1 MRQPMAPALA
11 MVAGQRSLRAAD
23 GRQGI
28 VQLYLERTKD
38 TEQRPKPQRG
48 DWLAPSLITGSLRLV
63 DVVVVLVSGL
73 LAYYARFATLG
84 IDTFKIYSLAISCI
98 VTLNV
103 FHLAGLYQFQH
114 LTNLFE
120 QARRLL
126 VAWPLVIGSLLMLGF
141 AAGLLDDVS
150 RAWVALWLLFGFA
163 GLIAVRALGR
173 LQVLRWYQAGR
184 LTLNIAVIGAGEHG
198 RRFIEHLRLQERHVN
213 IIGLFDDRRDRIPDF
228 IAGFPVLGTVD
239 DLLLFARRYRIDQ
252 VVVALPWGAEERLL
266 NWLKKLK
273 TLPADIRLCPDVI
286 GFHLPHR
293 GVSHIAGV
301 PMLNV
306 FEKPIAGWDSVV
318 KAVEDR
324 VLASLILLGIAP
336 LMLTVAIAIKLTS
349 PGPVFFK
356 QKRYGFNNEIIE
368 VFKFR
373 SMHVERCSGEAG
385 PVAQATRDDDRITPL
400 GRFLRRTSLDELPQ
414 FINVVRGEMSIVGP
428 RPHAVAHN
436 EQYAKLIDEY
446 LARHKVKPGITGWAQ
461 VNGLRGETDTL
472 DKMERRV
479 QFDLHYI
486 ENWSLAFDI
495 RIILMTLLVGFSHPN
510 AY

>member
-1 MRQPMAPALA
+1 M
-11 MVAGQRSLRAAD
+11 
-23 GRQGI
+23 
-28 VQLYLERTKD
+28 QLYLER
-38 TEQRPKPQRG
+38 EQEAQQTRHAARG
-48 DWLAPSLITGSLRLV
+48 DWLAPSLITGSLRLI
-63 DVVVVLVSGL
+63 DVLVVLASGF

-84 IDTFKIYSLAISCI
+84 IDTFTIYSLAIGCVVS
-98 VTLNV
+98 VNA
-103 FHLAGLYQFQH
+103 FHLAGLYQFQR
-114 LTNLFE
+114 LTDLPE

-126 VAWPLVIGSLLMLGF
+126 ISWPLVIASLVMLGF
-141 AAGLLDDVS
+141 ASGLLDAVS
-150 RAWVALWLLFGFA
+150 RGWVALWLLFGFA
-163 GLIAVRALGR
+163 GLLAARAAVRVQL
-173 LQVLRWYQAGR
+173 LRWYQAGR

-198 RRFIEHLRLQERHVN
+198 RRFIEHLRQQERHVN

-239 DLLLFARRYRIDQ
+239 DLLLFARRHRIDQ
-252 VVVALPWGAEERLL
+252 IIVALPWGAEDRLL
-266 NWLKKLK
+266 GWLKKLK

-306 FEKPIAGWDSVV
+306 FEKPIAGWDGVV
-318 KAVEDR
+318 KALEDR
-324 VLASLILLGIAP
+324 LLAALILLMISP
-336 LMLTVAIAIKLTS
+336 LMLGVALAIKLTS

-373 SMHVERCSGEAG
+373 SMHVERCSKDSGQI
-385 PVAQATRDDDRITPL
+385 AQATRDDDRITPL
-400 GRFLRRTSLDELPQ
+400 GRLLRRTSLDELPQ
-414 FINVVRGEMSIVGP
+414 FINVLRGEMSIVGP

-436 EQYAKLIDEY
+436 EQYAQLIDEY

-486 ENWSLAFDI
+486 ENWSLAFDL
-495 RIILMTLLVGFSHPN
+495 RIILLTLLVGFSHPN

>member
-1 MRQPMAPALA
+1 MGVRRA
-11 MVAGQRSLRAAD
+11 VQRPRKS
-23 GRQGI
+23 GRD
-28 VQLYLERTKD
+28 VLQLYLDRTDD
-38 TEQRPKPQRG
+38 TAWSSPSRQG
-48 DWLAPSLITGSLRLV
+48 DWLAPSLITGSLRLI
-63 DVVVVLVSGL
+63 DVLVVLLSGIV
-73 LAYYARFATLG
+73 AYYGRFGWLG
-84 IDTFKIYSLAISCI
+84 IDTFKIYSLATGCL
-98 VTLNV
+98 VAVNA
-103 FHLAGLYQFQH
+103 FHLAGLYQFQY
-114 LTNLFE
+114 LTDLAE

-126 VAWPLVIGSLLMLGF
+126 VSWPLVVGSLVMLGF
-141 AAGLLDDVS
+141 AAGLLDEVS
-150 RAWVALWLLFGFA
+150 RGWVALWLLFGFC
-163 GLIAVRALGR
+163 GLLAVRAATR
-173 LQVLRWYQAGR
+173 LQILRWHRAGR
-184 LTLNIAVIGAGEHG
+184 LTMNIAVIGAGEHG
-198 RRFIEHLRLQERHVN
+198 RRFIEHLRRQERHVN
-213 IIGLFDDRRDRIPDF
+213 VIGLFDDRRDRIPDF

-239 DLLLFARRYRIDQ
+239 DLLLFARRHRIDQ

-266 NWLKKLK
+266 DWLKKLK

-301 PMLNV
+301 PLLNV
-306 FEKPIAGWDSVV
+306 FEKPIAGWDHVV
-318 KAVEDR
+318 KTLEDR
-324 VLASLILLGIAP
+324 VLASLILLLIAP
-336 LMLTVAIAIKLTS
+336 LMLMIAAAIKLTS
-349 PGPVFFK
+349 PGPVLFK
-356 QKRYGFNNEIIE
+356 QQRYGFNNEIIE

-373 SMHVERCSGEAG
+373 SMHVDRCSADQG

-400 GRFLRRTSLDELPQ
+400 GRVLRRSSLDELPQ

-479 QFDLHYI
+479 QYDLHYI
-486 ENWSLAFDI
+486 ENWSLALDL
-495 RIILMTLLVGFSHPN
+495 RIILMTLLVGFRHPN

>member
-1 MRQPMAPALA
+1 VHRQRRAPAE
-11 MVAGQRSLRAAD
+11 D
-23 GRQGI
+23 ERQST
-28 VQLYLERTKD
+28 VQLYLERSDD
-38 TEQRPKPQRG
+38 TQPLARPSRN
-48 DWLAPSLITGSLRLV
+48 DWLAPSLITGSLRLI
-63 DVVVVLVSGL
+63 DVMVVLCSGL
-73 LAYYARFATLG
+73 MAYYTRFGSIG
-84 IDTFKIYSLAISCI
+84 IDTFKVYSLAVGCLVS
-98 VTLNV
+98 LNA

-114 LTNLFE
+114 LTNLAE

-126 VAWPLVIGSLLMLGF
+126 LAWPLVIGSLLMLGF
-141 AAGLLDDVS
+141 AAGLLDEVS
-150 RAWVALWLLFGFA
+150 RGWVALWLLFGFT
-163 GLIAVRALGR
+163 GLMGARIATR
-173 LQVLRWYQAGR
+173 LQLLRWHKAGR

-198 RRFIEHLRLQERHVN
+198 RRFIEHLRQQERHVN

-239 DLLLFARRYRIDQ
+239 ELLLFARRHRIDQ
-252 VVVALPWGAEERLL
+252 VVVALPWGAEDRLL
-266 NWLKKLK
+266 GWLKKLK

-306 FEKPIAGWDSVV
+306 FEKPIAGWDNVV
-318 KAVEDR
+318 KTIEDR
-324 VLASLILLGIAP
+324 LLASLILVLIAP
-336 LMLTVAIAIKLTS
+336 LMLAVAAGIKLTS

-356 QKRYGFNNEIIE
+356 QKRYGFNNEIID

-373 SMHVERCSGEAG
+373 SMHVERCSADDG
-385 PVAQATRDDDRITPL
+385 PVAQATRDDDRITPF

-472 DKMERRV
+472 EKMERRV
-479 QFDLHYI
+479 QYDLHYI
-486 ENWSLAFDI
+486 ENWSLALDL

>member
-1 MRQPMAPALA
+1 M
-11 MVAGQRSLRAAD
+11 
-23 GRQGI
+23 
-28 VQLYLERTKD
+28 QLSLERQQET
-38 TEQRPKPQRG
+38 QRQHHAARG
-48 DWLAPSLITGSLRLV
+48 DWLAPSLITGSLRLL
-63 DVVVVLVSGL
+63 DVLVVLASGL
-73 LAYYARFATLG
+73 IAYYFRFETLG
-84 IDTFKIYSLAISCI
+84 IDTFTIYSLAVGCMIS
-98 VTLNV
+98 VNA
-103 FHLAGLYQFQH
+103 FHLAGLYQFQR
-114 LTNLFE
+114 LTDLAE
-120 QARRLL
+120 QTRRLL
-126 VAWPLVIGSLLMLGF
+126 VSWPLVVGCLVMLGF
-141 AAGLLDDVS
+141 VAGLLDEVS
-150 RAWVALWLLFGFA
+150 RGWVALWLLLGFV
-163 GLIAVRALGR
+163 GLLSARACSR
-173 LQVLRWYQAGR
+173 LQLLRWYRAGR

-198 RRFIEHLRLQERHVN
+198 RRFIEHLRQQERHVN

-228 IAGFPVLGTVD
+228 IAGYPVLGTVD
-239 DLLLFARRYRIDQ
+239 DLLLFARRNRIDQ
-252 VVVALPWGAEERLL
+252 IIVALPWGAEDRLL
-266 NWLKKLK
+266 GWLKKLK

-306 FEKPIAGWDSVV
+306 FEKPIAGWDGVV
-318 KAVEDR
+318 KALEDR
-324 VLASLILLGIAP
+324 LLATLILMMISP
-336 LMLTVAIAIKLTS
+336 LMLGVALAIKLTS

-373 SMHVERCSGEAG
+373 SMHVERCSGDSG
-385 PVAQATRDDDRITPL
+385 QIAQATRDDDRITPL
-400 GRFLRRTSLDELPQ
+400 GRMLRRTSLDELPQ

-436 EQYAKLIDEY
+436 EQYAQLVDEY

-486 ENWSLAFDI
+486 ENWSLGFDLK
-495 RIILMTLLVGFSHPN
+495 IILQTLLVGFSHPN

>member
-1 MRQPMAPALA
+1 MAAVGT
-11 MVAGQRSLRAAD
+11 MVARRQGQRATD
-23 GRQGI
+23 ERQGI
-28 VQLYLERTKD
+28 VQLYLEQTEK
-38 TEQRPKPQRG
+38 TEQRPRPKDG
-48 DWLAPSLITGSLRLV
+48 DWLAPSLITGSLRLI
-63 DVVVVLVSGL
+63 DVLVVLASGL
-73 LAYYARFATLG
+73 MAYYARFGAVG
-84 IDTFKIYSLAISCI
+84 IDTFKIYSLAIGCL

-126 VAWPLVIGSLLMLGF
+126 VAWPLVIASLLMLGF
-141 AAGLLDDVS
+141 AAGLLDEVS
-150 RAWVALWLLFGFA
+150 RAWVAMWLLFGFM
-163 GLIAVRALGR
+163 GLMAVRALAR
-173 LQVLRWYQAGR
+173 LRILRWYQAGR

-198 RRFIEHLRLQERHVN
+198 RRFIEHLRQQERHVN

-266 NWLKKLK
+266 AWLKKLK

-306 FEKPIAGWDSVV
+306 FEKPITGWDSVI
-318 KAVEDR
+318 KSVEDR
-324 VLASLILLGIAP
+324 VLASLILLIILP
-336 LMLTVAIAIKLTS
+336 LMLVVAAAIKLTS

-368 VFKFR
+368 VYKFR
-373 SMHVERCSGEAG
+373 SMYVDRCSSEAG
-385 PVAQATRDDDRITPL
+385 PVAQATKDDDRITPL
-400 GRFLRRTSLDELPQ
+400 GRILRKTSLDELPQ

-436 EQYAKLIDEY
+436 EQYAMLIDEY

-479 QFDLHYI
+479 QYDLHYI

-495 RIILMTLLVGFSHPN
+495 RIILMTLLVGFVHRN

>member
-1 MRQPMAPALA
+1 M
-11 MVAGQRSLRAAD
+11 
-23 GRQGI
+23 
-28 VQLYLERTKD
+28 QLYLER
-38 TEQRPKPQRG
+38 EQETQQPRNAARG
-48 DWLAPSLITGSLRLV
+48 DWLAPSLITGSLRPI
-63 DVVVVLVSGL
+63 DVLVVLTSGL

-84 IDTFKIYSLAISCI
+84 IDTFTIYSLAVGCLVS
-98 VTLNV
+98 VNA
-103 FHLAGLYQFQH
+103 FHLAGLYQFQR
-114 LTNLFE
+114 LTDLPE
-120 QARRLL
+120 QTRRLL
-126 VAWPLVIGSLLMLGF
+126 IAWPLVIGSLVMLGF
-141 AAGLLDDVS
+141 VSGLLDAVS
-150 RAWVALWLLFGFA
+150 RGWVALWLVFGFA
-163 GLIAVRALGR
+163 GLLGARVLVRAQL
-173 LQVLRWYQAGR
+173 LRWYQAGR

-198 RRFIEHLRLQERHVN
+198 RRFIEHLRQQERHVN

-228 IAGFPVLGTVD
+228 IAGFPVLGNVD
-239 DLLLFARRYRIDQ
+239 DLLLFARRHRIDQ
-252 VVVALPWGAEERLL
+252 IIVALPWGAEERLL
-266 NWLKKLK
+266 GWLKKLK

-306 FEKPIAGWDSVV
+306 FEKPIAGWDGVV
-318 KAVEDR
+318 KALEDR
-324 VLASLILLGIAP
+324 LLAALILLMISP
-336 LMLTVAIAIKLTS
+336 LMLAVALAIKLTS

-373 SMHVERCSGEAG
+373 SMHVERCSNDAG
-385 PVAQATRDDDRITPL
+385 QIAQATRDDDRITPL
-400 GRFLRRTSLDELPQ
+400 GRLLRRTSLDELPQ
-414 FINVVRGEMSIVGP
+414 FINVLRGQMSIVGP

-436 EQYAKLIDEY
+436 EQYAQLIDEY

-486 ENWSLAFDI
+486 ENWSLAFDL
-495 RIILMTLLVGFSHPN
+495 RIILLTLLVGFSHPN

>member
-1 MRQPMAPALA
+1 
-11 MVAGQRSLRAAD
+11 MVAGQIRLQTAD
-23 GRQGI
+23 ERQGI
-28 VQLYLERTKD
+28 VQLYLERTGN
-38 TEQRPKPQRG
+38 TEQEPRPPRG

-63 DVVVVLVSGL
+63 DVAVVLASGL

-84 IDTFKIYSLAISCI
+84 VDTFKIYSLAIGCL

-103 FHLAGLYQFQH
+103 FQLAGLYQFQH
-114 LTNLFE
+114 LTNLVE

-141 AAGLLDDVS
+141 AAGLLDEVS
-150 RAWVALWLLFGFA
+150 RAWVAMWLLFGFV
-163 GLIAVRALGR
+163 GLAAARALGR
-173 LQVLRWYQAGR
+173 LQILRWYQAGR

-198 RRFIEHLRLQERHVN
+198 RRFIEHLRQQERHVN

-252 VVVALPWGAEERLL
+252 VVVALPWGAEDRLL

-324 VLASLILLGIAP
+324 VLASLILLMIMP
-336 LMLTVAIAIKLTS
+336 VMLVVAAAIKVTS

-368 VFKFR
+368 VYKFR
-373 SMHVERCSGEAG
+373 SMHVDRCSTDAT
-385 PVAQATRDDDRITPL
+385 VAQATKDDDRITPL
-400 GRFLRRTSLDELPQ
+400 GRILRKTSLDELPQ

-479 QFDLHYI
+479 QYDLHYI

-495 RIILMTLLVGFSHPN
+495 RIILMTLLVGFTHPN

>member
-1 MRQPMAPALA
+1 
-11 MVAGQRSLRAAD
+11 
-23 GRQGI
+23 
-28 VQLYLERTKD
+28 VQLSLERQQET
-38 TEQRPKPQRG
+38 QPHRRVARG
-48 DWLAPSLITGSLRLV
+48 DWLAPSLITGSLRLL
-63 DVVVVLVSGL
+63 DLLVVLASGL
-73 LAYYARFATLG
+73 VAYHLRFATLG
-84 IDTFKIYSLAISCI
+84 IDTFTIYSLAVGCVIS
-98 VTLNV
+98 VNA
-103 FHLAGLYQFQH
+103 FHLAGLYQFQR
-114 LTNLFE
+114 LTDLAE

-126 VAWPLVIGSLLMLGF
+126 VSWPLVIGCLVMLGF
-141 AAGLLDDVS
+141 VAGLLDEVS
-150 RAWVALWLLFGFA
+150 RAWVALWLLLGFV
-163 GLIAVRALGR
+163 GLLAARTCAR
-173 LQVLRWYQAGR
+173 LQLLRWYRAGR
-184 LTLNIAVIGAGEHG
+184 LTMNIAVIGAGEHG
-198 RRFIEHLRLQERHVN
+198 RRFIEHLRHQERHVN

-228 IAGFPVLGTVD
+228 IAGYPVLGTVD
-239 DLLLFARRYRIDQ
+239 DLLLFARRHRIDQ
-252 VVVALPWGAEERLL
+252 IIVALPWGAEDRLL
-266 NWLKKLK
+266 GWLKKLK

-306 FEKPIAGWDSVV
+306 FEKPIAGWDGVV
-318 KAVEDR
+318 KALEDR
-324 VLASLILLGIAP
+324 LLAALILMMISPVMLG
-336 LMLTVAIAIKLTS
+336 VALAIKLTS

-373 SMHVERCSGEAG
+373 SMHVERCSGEG
-385 PVAQATRDDDRITPL
+385 GQIAQATRNDDRITPL
-400 GRFLRRTSLDELPQ
+400 GRVLRRTSLDELPQ

-436 EQYAKLIDEY
+436 EQYAQLVDEY

-486 ENWSLAFDI
+486 ENWSLAFDLK
-495 RIILMTLLVGFSHPN
+495 IILQTLLVGFSHPN

>member
-1 MRQPMAPALA
+1 M
-11 MVAGQRSLRAAD
+11 
-23 GRQGI
+23 
-28 VQLYLERTKD
+28 QLYLDRERTKD
-38 TEQRPKPQRG
+38 TGQQPRQRPQRA
-48 DWLAPSLITGSLRLV
+48 DWLAPSLITGSLRLI
-63 DVVVVLVSGL
+63 DVLVVLLSGIF
-73 LAYYARFATLG
+73 AHYARFATFD
-84 IDTFKIYSLAISCI
+84 IHTFTIYSLAIGCL

-114 LTNLFE
+114 LTNLVE

-126 VAWPLVIGSLLMLGF
+126 IAWPLVIGSLLMLGF
-141 AAGLLDDVS
+141 AAGLLDEVS
-150 RAWVALWLLFGFA
+150 RAWVALWLLFGVV
-163 GLIAVRALGR
+163 GLGAVRAIGR
-173 LQVLRWYQAGR
+173 LKILRWYKAGR

-198 RRFIEHLRLQERHVN
+198 RRFIEHLRQQERHVN

-266 NWLKKLK
+266 SWLKKLK

-318 KAVEDR
+318 KAIEDR
-324 VLASLILLGIAP
+324 VLASLILILIMP
-336 LMLTVAIAIKLTS
+336 LMLAVAAAIKLTS

-373 SMHVERCSGEAG
+373 SMHVERCSAEEG
-385 PVAQATRDDDRITPL
+385 PVAQATREDDRITPL
-400 GRFLRRTSLDELPQ
+400 GRFLRKTSLDELPQ

-486 ENWSLAFDI
+486 ENWSLAFDL